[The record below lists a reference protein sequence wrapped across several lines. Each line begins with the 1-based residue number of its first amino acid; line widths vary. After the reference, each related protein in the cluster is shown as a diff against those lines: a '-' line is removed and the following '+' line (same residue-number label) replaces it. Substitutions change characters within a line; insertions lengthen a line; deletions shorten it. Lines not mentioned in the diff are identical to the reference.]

1 MQTNTIKFK
10 RYCKTLTLKDDPAL
24 IEQYI
29 RIHDKNAVWPEVTQG
44 MKDVG
49 IIDMEIYIYDNNLF
63 MIMDT
68 KIDFNHDIAMDKLGR
83 LPRQTEWEL
92 YVSKFQDTEDGASAK
107 GKWLLMERIFKME
120 QQESYKAIDGQ
131 IEIINANSK

>member
-29 RIHDKNAVWPEVTQG
+29 RIHDKNVVWPEVTQG
-44 MKDVG
+44 MKEVG

-68 KIDFNHDIAMDKLGR
+68 KLDFNHDLAMDKLGR

-120 QQESYKAIDGQ
+120 QQESHKATDGQ
-131 IEIINANSK
+131 IEILNADSM